1 MYIKINQYLKTVNEW
16 NMLNKLLKKCF
27 YSIFNSYTLIDIRT
41 NDRLNATEFKKKI
54 LDKQWLRDN
63 YYHLFWQCSKQITKM
78 SYWRKKI
85 KIFYFSLFFLERGGG
100 EKEHNVCE
108 STQRSHV
115 DDNYFKQKIRLYF
128 KLFKTSLFFFVR
140 IYFVHVSTWILINY

>member
-63 YYHLFWQCSKQITKM
+63 YYHLFWQCSKEITKM

-85 KIFYFSLFFLERGGG
+85 KIFYFSLFFLEGRGGG
-100 EKEHNVCE
+100 ARKSTMFVNLHNAHMLTIITLNKRYDYISNCLKL
-108 STQRSHV
+108 R
-115 DDNYFKQKIRLYF
+115 YFFLLGYILYM
-128 KLFKTSLFFFVR
+128 
-140 IYFVHVSTWILINY
+140 